1 MTKTRASQPD
11 DDARR
16 AVLKCFGLAGLA
28 GAGFSLGFAR
38 PARASNVPGWP
49 ADAFKQKSKTDAL
62 ESLYEEQAQKSDQVK
77 LDVPEIAENGAVV
90 PVSFS
95 TSLPDVTSMALLVAQ
110 NPFTLACAY
119 KTPKGTEPA
128 VSCRVKMAKT
138 SDVIAVVESG
148 GKLYS
153 TTKNVKVTLGGC
165 GG

>member
-1 MTKTRASQPD
+1 MRTCASEPD
-11 DDARR
+11 DAARR
-16 AVLKCFGLAGLA
+16 FVLRCFGVAGVA
-28 GAGFSLGFAR
+28 GAGLSLGFAPR
-38 PARASNVPGWP
+38 ARAANVPGWP
-49 ADAFKQKSKTDAL
+49 AEAFKQKKKADAL
-62 ESLYEEQAQKSDQVK
+62 EALYEEQAQKSDQVK

-90 PVSFS
+90 PISFS
-95 TSLPDVTSMALLVAQ
+95 TALPGVTSMALLIAE
-110 NPFTLACAY
+110 NPFTLACVY
-119 KTPKGTEPA
+119 RIPEGTEPA